1 MFIIILVAIFF
12 IAVDIVLALAL
23 CKAAGKE
30 EEIYY
35 NNKEMIKDGKTDK

>member
-30 EEIYY
+30 DELYY
-35 NNKEMIKDGKTDK
+35 NNKEIINDGKTDK